1 MQDGLPFE
9 FYLVFLD
16 VFFLDAQELEVFIE
30 LLEFVVEVLL
40 VGLLYFSFSCQ
51 LWYLNLHH
59 LYLNIF

>member
-40 VGLLYFSFSCQ
+40 IGLLYFSFSCQ
-51 LWYLNLHH
+51 LW
-59 LYLNIF
+59 

>member
-1 MQDGLPFE
+1 MQDSLPFE
-9 FYLVFLD
+9 FDLVFLD

-51 LWYLNLHH
+51 LW
-59 LYLNIF
+59 